1 MEHLQQLKDFDE
13 NLAYEKEAR
22 AQEMEQRRRVEVFHF
37 NAYSV
42 CPTLFFVLARS
53 FRGLGNVKSHCSQD
67 FNLWSYEQDNGC
79 ARTLKA
85 FGHFSAILCK
95 TNHMTTFCVFFGERE
110 RRRLIFRTVFW
121 N

>member
-53 FRGLGNVKSHCSQD
+53 FREL
-67 FNLWSYEQDNGC
+67 
-79 ARTLKA
+79 
-85 FGHFSAILCK
+85 
-95 TNHMTTFCVFFGERE
+95 
-110 RRRLIFRTVFW
+110 
-121 N
+121 